1 MSSTCILCVT
11 LNTICLSNHVMESL
25 KMSTNT
31 LYWFW
36 AEKNMTY
43 FTSPW
48 NSWFQLGC
56 HIFFPCVC
64 TWVILQTLQS
74 TLLDNWTDSW
84 TLMLSLNCMNLV
96 LVLQTYQST
105 LLDIYVINLQ
115 LSSKFCWELL
125 RLFWQWSQDH
135 WIHSHHLY
143 QK

>member
-1 MSSTCILCVT
+1 MIYMFLFDPKVQG
-11 LNTICLSNHVMESL
+11 HVYFFF
-25 KMSTNT
+25 KH
-31 LYWFW
+31 FKGR
-36 AEKNMTY
+36 KNMTY

-125 RLFWQWSQDH
+125 RLFWQWSKAHIQYH
-135 WIHSHHLY
+135 RSLNTVGSIS
-143 QK
+143 